1 MSLDRRLTRLENA
14 RVASRGIRLFRSN
27 DSANFYESLSDGYDY
42 NETIIGMDGH
52 PPSDGRRMWTQ
63 VELDAA
69 QRALVATASRRLA
82 HGLEK
87 SVTTALNLAELSEDE
102 AIRLR
107 AALAI
112 PTMLRDLREHGD
124 ILERIAVLELAVNN
138 GKH

>member
-1 MSLDRRLTRLENA
+1 MAKTGTLSKKQTDFIGLLLESPSVAEACRRAN
-14 RVASRGIRLFRSN
+14 VALRTGYNWLAN
-27 DSANFYESLSDGYDY
+27 DDFK
-42 NETIIGMDGH
+42 
-52 PPSDGRRMWTQ
+52 R
-63 VELDAA
+63 ELDAA
-69 QRALVATASRRLA
+69 QRALVSTAARRLS